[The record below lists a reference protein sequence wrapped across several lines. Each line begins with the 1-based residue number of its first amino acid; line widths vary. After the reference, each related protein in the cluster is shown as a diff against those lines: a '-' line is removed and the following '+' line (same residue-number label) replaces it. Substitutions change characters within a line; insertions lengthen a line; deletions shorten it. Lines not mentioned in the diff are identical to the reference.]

1 MISVLREYNNM
12 KEEIINPEN
21 AVYCIVEKQ
30 RKHNVSV
37 RTKKKKILVSNSAIC
52 RKKENQLIE
61 HQETSKLLRKLGIR
75 IPLSNIPYYL
85 IKAAVLF

>member
-30 RKHNVSV
+30 WKHNVSV
-37 RTKKKKILVSNSAIC
+37 RTKKKKFSCQIVLFVE
-52 RKKENQLIE
+52 RKKIN
-61 HQETSKLLRKLGIR
+61 
-75 IPLSNIPYYL
+75 
-85 IKAAVLF
+85 